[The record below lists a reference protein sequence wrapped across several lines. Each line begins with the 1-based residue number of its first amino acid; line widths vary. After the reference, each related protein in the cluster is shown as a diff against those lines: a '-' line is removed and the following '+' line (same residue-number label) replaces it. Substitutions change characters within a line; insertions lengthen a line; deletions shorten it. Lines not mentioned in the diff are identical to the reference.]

1 MGEGCSAYIKVL
13 KKRKSSN
20 SPSAQIATDGSWE
33 NDALSL
39 GCPRGNARMA
49 ILTVRKTG
57 DLLIL
62 IASSKQN

>member
-1 MGEGCSAYIKVL
+1 MGRGVQLILKFL

-62 IASSKQN
+62 FASSKQN